1 MIDFLRL
8 RTLPGQLITLFV
20 VVLLVSQIVNV
31 LLIIGERRMQ
41 ARSTL
46 YASAIEKMANGT
58 EQVIAFPGR
67 RLGPEPRDRRDAPV
81 RIEVNPSSAIGRL
94 SEIECLSAYE
104 EQLSNLLHSRNI
116 QFETVRVCR
125 GEKLR
130 PPERQSGSAG
140 ARRSDNGVG
149 RDGERAMRPPPP
161 GHRPPPPPGN
171 RPPPDPR
178 GPLGPGFE
186 SMVMSVHL
194 ADGRWI
200 NGITG
205 HYPLENMT
213 PRVLFATGAMVLVT
227 VFVVIFFAGRI
238 TRPLTSLAD
247 AADQLGRGG
256 HGISLKE
263 EGPTDLRSAITA
275 FNAMQ
280 ERLTRMIE
288 TQRTMLRSVGHDL
301 RTPLTSLRIRAEAM
315 EPEAERVKVI
325 ATLDEM
331 KAMMEEILTW
341 AEDASGMEE
350 LHRVDL
356 NALLTS
362 LSDDYQ
368 DAGQN
373 VTYEEGAAIIVLC
386 RRVSLRRALRNL
398 IDNGLK
404 YGDEV
409 SISLIVD
416 TESVRVCVDDKGLG
430 IPDEDLREVLKP
442 FVRLEASRNKD
453 TGGSGLGLSIAQS
466 IIQAHGAELDLHNSK
481 SGGLRASF
489 KLPRET

>member
-1 MIDFLRL
+1 MTDLLRL
-8 RTLPGQLITLFV
+8 RTLPGQLIALFV
-20 VVLLVSQIVNV
+20 VVLLVSQVVNV
-31 LLIIGERRMQ
+31 LLIIGERRLQ

-46 YASAIEKMANGT
+46 YLSAIEKMAEGT
-58 EQVIAFPGR
+58 AQVLEFSGR
-67 RLGPEPRDRRDAPV
+67 RPGPGPGPGPRNSRGVPL
-81 RIEVNPSSAIGRL
+81 RIEVASSSAIDRL
-94 SEIECLSAYE
+94 SAVECLSSYE
-104 EQLSNLLHSRNI
+104 AQLSNLLQSRNVK
-116 QFETVRVCR
+116 FETVRVCR
-125 GEKLR
+125 GDRLR
-130 PPERQSGSAG
+130 RPELQSGPAG
-140 ARRSDNGVG
+140 PRPLHEDMRRAR
-149 RDGERAMRPPPP
+149 ERGMRPPPP
-161 GHRPPPPPGN
+161 GHP
-171 RPPPDPR
+171 PPPDPK
-178 GPLGPGFE
+178 GPPGPGFE

-194 ADGRWI
+194 SDGRWI

-213 PRVLFATGAMVLVT
+213 PRVFLATGGMVLVT
-227 VFVVIFFAGRI
+227 VFVVIFFARRI
-238 TRPLTSLAD
+238 TRPLTKLAE

-263 EGPTDLRSAITA
+263 EGPTDLRSAIAA

-315 EPEAERVKVI
+315 EPEVERAKVI

-368 DAGQN
+368 DAEQN

-404 YGDEV
+404 YGGEV
-409 SISLIVD
+409 NISLNADV
-416 TESVRVCVDDKGLG
+416 EAVRVCIDDKGPG
-430 IPDEDLREVLKP
+430 IPEEDLREVLKP
-442 FVRLEASRNKD
+442 FVRLEASRSKD

-466 IIQAHGAELDLHNSK
+466 IIQAHGAELDLHNKK

>member
-1 MIDFLRL
+1 MTDLLRI
-8 RTLPGQLITLFV
+8 RTLPGQLIALFV
-20 VVLLVSQIVNV
+20 VVLLVSQVVNV
-31 LLIIGERRMQ
+31 LLIVGERRLQ

-46 YASAIEKMANGT
+46 YLSAIENMAEGT
-58 EQVIAFPGR
+58 AQVLENPGR
-67 RLGPEPRDRRDAPV
+67 RPGLGPGPRNSRGAPLRV
-81 RIEVNPSSAIGRL
+81 EVASSSAIDRL
-94 SEIECLSAYE
+94 SAIECLSSYE
-104 EQLSNLLHSRNI
+104 AQLSNLLQSRNVK
-116 QFETVRVCR
+116 FEAVRVCR
-125 GEKLR
+125 GDRLQR
-130 PPERQSGSAG
+130 PERQSGPAG
-140 ARRSDNGVG
+140 PRPLHEDMRRARE
-149 RDGERAMRPPPP
+149 RDMRPPPP
-161 GHRPPPPPGN
+161 GHP
-171 RPPPDPR
+171 PPPDPK
-178 GPLGPGFE
+178 GPPGPGFE
-186 SMVMSVHL
+186 SVVMSVHL
-194 ADGRWI
+194 SDGRWI

-213 PRVLFATGAMVLVT
+213 PRVFLATGGMVLVT
-227 VFVVIFFAGRI
+227 VLIVIFFARRI
-238 TRPLTSLAD
+238 TRPLTNLAD

-263 EGPTDLRSAITA
+263 EGPTDLRSAIAA

-301 RTPLTSLRIRAEAM
+301 RTPLTSLRIRAEIM
-315 EPEAERVKVI
+315 EPEAERAKVI

-331 KAMMEEILTW
+331 KTMMEEILTW

-368 DAGQN
+368 DVREN
-373 VTYEEGAAIIVLC
+373 VTYEEGVPIIVLC

-404 YGDEV
+404 YGNEV
-409 SISLIVD
+409 EISAIAD
-416 TESVRVCVDDKGLG
+416 AESVRVCIDDKGPG
-430 IPDEDLREVLKP
+430 IPEEDLRDVLKP
-442 FVRLEASRNKD
+442 FVRLEVSRNKD

-466 IIQAHGAELDLHNSK
+466 IIQAHGAELDLHNRK

-489 KLPRET
+489 KLPREA